1 MIPQQ
6 QTRGQASPDTASWQ
20 QALSD
25 LVTDPRELLEFLEL
39 DPSLL
44 PAALLADRDFRLRV
58 PRAFLGR
65 MRRGDP
71 DDPLLRQVLP
81 TGAEAGVIP
90 GYSSDPLAEHRH
102 TRAAGLLQKY
112 QGRVLVIAAGACAV
126 NCRYCFRRHYP
137 YGDNT
142 PGTEQWQHLL
152 ATVADDT
159 SIEEVIL
166 SGGDPLMVSNRRLSW
181 IANELA
187 AIPHVTRLRVHTRL
201 PVVIPA
207 RVDDSLP
214 SILAGTRLAA
224 VLVIHANHANELDE
238 DVRQAMARLAD
249 AGITLLN
256 QSVLL
261 RGVNDS
267 ANALADLSHRLLA
280 CRVMPYYLH
289 LLDRVAGAAHFDVP
303 ETEATALLRDLAGR
317 LPGYLLP
324 RLVREIPGQPG
335 KTPIPF
341 AGQPEANKQ

>member
-1 MIPQQ
+1 MIPQPE
-6 QTRGQASPDTASWQ
+6 THGQASPDTASWQ

-25 LVTDPRELLEFLEL
+25 LVTDPRELFEVLDL

-44 PAALLADRDFRLRV
+44 PAALVATRDFRLRV
-58 PRAFLGR
+58 PRTFLAR

-71 DDPLLRQVLP
+71 ADPLLRQVMP
-81 TGAEAGVIP
+81 IGEEQASIP
-90 GYSSDPLAEHRH
+90 GYSGDPLAEHRH
-102 TRAAGLLQKY
+102 TREPGLLQKY
-112 QGRVLVIAAGACAV
+112 RGRVLVIAAGACAV

-137 YGDNT
+137 YEDNT
-142 PGTEQWQHLL
+142 PDTAQWQQLL
-152 ATVADDT
+152 ATIAADP

-166 SGGDPLMVSNRRLSW
+166 SGGDPLMVSNRRLAW
-181 IANELA
+181 IVSELA
-187 AIPHVTRLRVHTRL
+187 AIPHLTRLRVHTRL

-207 RVDDSLP
+207 RVDDALP
-214 SILAGTRLAA
+214 AILAGSRLAP

-238 DVRQAMARLAD
+238 DVRRAMGRLTQ

-267 ANALADLSHRLLA
+267 ADALADLSNRLLA

-303 ETEATALLRDLAGR
+303 ETEATTLLRDLAGR
-317 LPGYLLP
+317 MPGYLLP
-324 RLVREIPGQPG
+324 RLVREIPGRPG
-335 KTPIPF
+335 KTPVTF
-341 AGQPEANKQ
+341 DW

>member
-25 LVTDPRELLEFLEL
+25 LVTDPRELLALLDL

-71 DDPLLRQVLP
+71 ADPLLRQVLP
-81 TGAEAGVIP
+81 AGEEAAVVP
-90 GYSSDPLAEHRH
+90 GYSGDPLAEHRH
-102 TRAAGLLQKY
+102 ARAAGLLQKY

-137 YGDNT
+137 YDDNT
-142 PGTEQWQHLL
+142 PDTEQWKRLL
-152 ATVADDT
+152 ANVADDA

-181 IANELA
+181 ITSELA

-207 RVDDSLP
+207 RVDDALP
-214 SILAGTRLAA
+214 SILAGTRLAP

-238 DVRQAMARLAD
+238 DVRLAMARLAD

-267 ANALADLSHRLLA
+267 ADVLAELSRRLLA
-280 CRVMPYYLH
+280 CRVLPYYLH

-303 ETEATALLRDLAGR
+303 ETEAATLLQDLAGR

-341 AGQPEANKQ
+341 TGQP